1 MRPIIYV
8 IIVEIIFGLV
18 TAGLFLK
25 LRRMLKKKSPHSHLV
40 LFGLYMCMMVFVMF
54 TYTTVIGILES
65 FYSIWIA
72 GSTAVGVGVF
82 LIIVLFRLLAQE
94 LKKYKDL
101 PVKGR
106 DD

>member
-8 IIVEIIFGLV
+8 IIIEIISGLV

-40 LFGLYMCMMVFVMF
+40 LFGLYMCMVVFVMF
-54 TYTTVIGILES
+54 TYTTVIGILGS

-72 GSTAVGVGVF
+72 SSTAVGVGV
-82 LIIVLFRLLAQE
+82 LLTIILLRLLARE
-94 LKKYKDL
+94 LKKI
-101 PVKGR
+101 
-106 DD
+106 